1 MSGVELVLEEVE
13 VEVPTLGNK
22 EPDLS
27 VILCEG
33 ASSVSISCGCVSI
46 SFGGTAYMKLVLNID
61 QALQ

>member
-33 ASSVSISCGCVSI
+33 ASSVNIMCGFLSI
-46 SFGGTAYMKLVLNID
+46 SFGGESLFEISVKL
-61 QALQ
+61 